1 MLFRLVAIYKIFVLL
16 ECFTVYIF
24 TNHINSYNVRSIV
37 TVLMMKD
44 PSKCGRCLNS
54 LEIFEWSSS
63 LEQILLVMES
73 LGLFYFTE
81 LVK

>member
-1 MLFRLVAIYKIFVLL
+1 MLPFIKFLYYLSVFI
-16 ECFTVYIF
+16 VYIF
-24 TNHINSYNVRSIV
+24 TNRINSYDARSIV

-54 LEIFEWSSS
+54 LEIFEWSS
-63 LEQILLVMES
+63 LLKQIVLVMES